1 MCFIVSI
8 IMLVLAFNFFNAG
21 SIFLAVGSLVI
32 SGFFIFLMIR
42 NIQYVKKLKKEKL
55 DDN

>member
-1 MCFIVSI
+1 MCFIVAVI
-8 IMLVLAFNFFNAG
+8 LLVLAFNFFNAG
-21 SIFLAVGSLVI
+21 SMLLAVGSLVV